1 MYAGYGFRKFEIGD
15 VDVLFANGKFHLF
28 HLVLPNHDYI
38 AHAVSE
44 DGLAW
49 QRVENALFIGQP
61 GDWDDDMLWTM
72 HVSPNP
78 HVAGEYR
85 MFYTGL
91 SMREEGRVQRV
102 GMARSRDLHTWTKET
117 NGYPLELGAEH
128 YENSLDEGRHWVSFR
143 DPFYTCV
150 EGQGYLLA
158 AARVNEGPVIRRG
171 CAALLKETAPDQ
183 FELSPPL
190 HHPGRYDDFE
200 VPGTFELGG
209 ATYLIGSIREDVKVH
224 YWQADS
230 FDGEYQNFSDNV
242 LLPRGNY
249 AARVCRDEARV
260 LVWNFYIRGKRE
272 DTQHLLPPPKEIVRA
287 ENGNLRLK
295 SYKGFDETVYETLEL
310 SDIAPLEPQFNPER
324 RSAVE
329 GNTLNFG
336 CTSGFEL
343 FLLKGAY
350 NDYRLT
356 GNLSLKS
363 EGKCGLVLH
372 ADGDNA
378 YYISLDVHKG
388 LAQIRYWAANPNGTF
403 QTAFIYEPLQEA
415 YYIPGE
421 APHAFSLITFGSYIE
436 LSVDGYVRLTLADDG
451 QLNGRV
457 GFYTESAFLNV
468 TDLSLDLLE
477 CPKDSP
483 YVSQRPVENQ
493 D

>member
-1 MYAGYGFRKFEIGD
+1 MTC
-15 VDVLFANGKFHLF
+15 
-28 HLVLPNHDYI
+28 
-38 AHAVSE
+38 S
-44 DGLAW
+44 
-49 QRVENALFIGQP
+49 GQ
-61 GDWDDDMLWTM
+61 M

-102 GMARSRDLHTWTKET
+102 GVARSRDLYTWTKDT
-117 NGYPLELGAEH
+117 QNYPLELSGEH
-128 YENSLDEGRHWVSFR
+128 YESSLDEGRHWVSFR
-143 DPFYTCV
+143 DPYYTCV
-150 EGQGYLLA
+150 AGQGYLLA
-158 AARVNEGPVIRRG
+158 AARVNQGPIIRRG
-171 CAALLKETAPDQ
+171 CAALLKETSPDQ
-183 FELSPPL
+183 FELLSPL

-209 ATYLIGSIREDVKVH
+209 STYLIGSIREDVKVH

-230 FDGEYQNFSDNV
+230 FRSDYQNFSDNV

-249 AARVCRDEARV
+249 AARVCRDEERV
-260 LVWNFYIRGKRE
+260 LVWNFYIRGRRE

-287 ENGNLRLK
+287 DDGSLQLK
-295 SYKGFDETVYETLEL
+295 SYKGFDKTVYETLDLE
-310 SDIAPLEPQFNPER
+310 DIAPLEPQFNSKR
-324 RSAVE
+324 HSTLTGA
-329 GNTLNFG
+329 TLNFG

-343 FLLKGAY
+343 FLLKGTY

-356 GNLSLKS
+356 GNLSLQG

-372 ADGDNA
+372 ANGDNA

-403 QTAFIYEPLQEA
+403 QDAFIYEPLQA
-415 YYIPGE
+415 AHYIPGE
-421 APHAFSLITFGSYIE
+421 APHAFSLIAFGSYIE
-436 LSVDGYVRLTLADDG
+436 LSIDGYVRLTLADDG
-451 QLNGRV
+451 QLSGRV
-457 GFYTESAFLNV
+457 GFYTESAFLDV
-468 TDLSLDLLE
+468 EDLALESLE

-483 YVSQRPVENQ
+483 YVSQDPASAQ